1 MKHQARFWIRKNKNV
16 QVRVGEKTKEK
27 VVVFFRNSH
36 VRYIDRKQF
45 LKELINLD
53 DLLIEIIIVKNWN
66 RPMGTARLGFE
77 GKYARF
83 TNHMPMMNGLDEVPD
98 YGSQ

>member
-1 MKHQARFWIRKNKNV
+1 MKHRAGFWIRKNNNG
-16 QVRVGEKTKEK
+16 QVSVGEKTKEK
-27 VVVFFRNSH
+27 VVVFFRNSY

-45 LKELINLD
+45 LNELINLD
-53 DLLIEIIIVKNWN
+53 YLLTEIIIVKNWN

-83 TNHMPMMNGLDEVPD
+83 INYMPMMNGLDEVPD
-98 YGSQ
+98 YRSQ